1 MSPNGQKMDNVT
13 PIAVVGMSFRGPGDA
28 TNTEGL
34 LRMVAEGRESRSEI
48 PKQKWNHDGFYH
60 PDPSRYGTHNVKYG
74 HWFEQDVYEF
84 DAPFFNISTHE
95 AIALDP
101 QQRMLLECSYEA
113 FENSGTPMSK
123 VIGTDTSVFTACF
136 ATDYT
141 DMLWRDPETVPVY
154 QCTNSGFSRANM
166 ANRISYSFDL
176 RGPSVTV
183 DTACSGGL
191 TALHLACQSLLSGD
205 AKQAIAAGSS
215 LILGPEV
222 MVTMSMMRFLSPDGR
237 CYAFDER
244 ANGYARGEG
253 VAVLL
258 LKRLDDALADGDT
271 IRAIIRGTGCNQ
283 DGKTPGITMPNGVS
297 QEELIRSVYEKTGL
311 DPLETSYVE
320 CHGTGTQAGDTTE
333 TGAIRTVFGGRQSQN
348 ALAIGSVKTN
358 IGHLEAASGLAGVIK
373 SILMLENEIILS
385 HRNFEKANPRIRLKE
400 WALRVPITVEPW
412 TCSSPRRA
420 SVNSFGYGG
429 ANVHAILESA
439 KDFLHARGF
448 DPDVSTRRSAFAIR
462 AIREA
467 LQLGLTNGHSL
478 ANGHPFT
485 NGNGVLA
492 QSTPTMLFALSAFDP
507 TAGEAWTRKL
517 VEYVAQRQSVPDAAF
532 LRSVAFT
539 LSNRRTIHS
548 WKAVVAASSSWELI
562 SQLKKAQ
569 FVNIPPKHN
578 LGFVFTGQGAQW
590 CGMGKEL
597 INAFPR
603 FQESL
608 QRCGAALVRLGAPFD
623 VLEELQKDF
632 ETSQVNK
639 AVYSQPLCTAL
650 QIALVDL
657 LDSWDIHPN
666 SVTGHS
672 SGEIAAAYCAGAISL
687 EDAMLVA
694 YARGCATT
702 DLARKGVDGTM
713 AAVGMTREELS
724 PILSDLRNG
733 KAVIA
738 CSNSPSSITVSG
750 DKSAIDELQ
759 QVLREQGV
767 YNRRLVV
774 GVAYHSHHMTLVADS
789 YRAAI
794 SNIKASEGNKLDFFS
809 SVTGKLLE
817 KSKLGPEYWVTNMV
831 GEVKF
836 AQSLGQMAN
845 HQGSDSVQTLVEIG
859 PHAALAGPIR
869 QVLEADEG
877 LAKSSVEYLSILTRK
892 KNAVTTAL
900 GVASTLFVSG
910 HTVQV
915 SAVNQYSGLKI
926 PPLIDLPSY
935 AWNHSRAYSA
945 ESRISKVYR
954 EREDP
959 RTDLLGVL
967 DVHSSALE
975 PRWRQIIRL
984 SELPWLRDHNIQSTI
999 IYPAAGYITM
1009 AMEAARQRVLRAA
1022 PGTQVLGYQFRDVN
1036 ISSALL
1042 IQETPGQVEVSIT
1055 LKRFSESVRSPSD
1068 LWDEFSISSVSSEN
1082 RWTEHCRG
1090 LIAVQ
1095 TPPKSS
1101 NPVSGP
1107 AHDASIRAANKHLV
1121 ESFETICQSSVEA
1134 VEFYS
1139 RLSQIGMQYGPTF
1152 ANINDMRSAPGH
1164 CISRVEIPDTRVVLP
1179 MQYEQASVIHPCTLD
1194 SIFQTYLPALAAQMD
1209 ELGNP
1214 VVPVC
1219 IEDMFIAHEFSRK
1232 PGDILAA
1239 YSSTICKDHQF
1250 FTAEITVFDGPY
1262 KTGERP
1268 VVHVGEMTLAA
1279 LDQGSVGESNDY
1291 VPPMVFNLKWAPD
1304 VDLLSKAQIIDIV
1317 GQAAT
1322 TNFTEEIGV
1331 EAVGASSGVY
1341 ENNKLAAGY
1350 LHLLAHKK
1358 PDLSVLTVGFQSGPA
1373 ALNLLSL
1380 LSRLAGSVAPFKT
1393 FHHTDAEFDLDQ
1405 VVKVKFPTW
1414 VDSIAFKD
1422 LKTEGGIPKNAMRGV
1437 EDTYDVVVAFNVLGY
1452 SKCFSQTFSSAS
1464 KLLVPGGRL
1473 VLVDHALA
1481 SSLATLPQDPLRG
1494 FTSSEDDPLTA
1505 KSSLTVDLLARKI
1518 GYKTHQALSE
1528 GAMVFQTENEPSL
1541 GSNITGV
1548 LIVVDDEAQS
1558 AVDLVRLQTIC
1569 EDIGLATEVVPLY
1582 DANPRPTQACIVLCE
1597 LSRQVLAAPEQA
1609 EWEAIR
1615 TMAHGGAGLL
1625 WLTRGAGSDTCS
1637 NPEASLVHGLAR
1649 TIRSETGDRP
1659 IVTFDL
1665 DSIQTLGAETAAV
1678 CIADVFRYMVQSA
1691 GGNEG
1696 MESEFIE
1703 RNGVLQVPR
1712 LVEDVGARENLQSGS
1727 GTRGAKATPSLQRL
1741 DKVGSSRLFVGTPGL
1756 LDSLHFAPDER
1767 TTRQLENGKVEVEVK
1782 AAGINFKDVMM
1793 AMGQI
1798 QVDDLGCECS
1808 GIVSAVAGDVV
1819 TDPHGLRVGD
1829 RVMCLSSGSFCTRL
1843 RLDARLAAR
1852 IPDSMSFETAAAL
1865 PITHVTAYHSLHNIA
1880 RLRRGETILIH
1891 AATGGL
1897 GQAFVEMSQLAGAD
1911 IFVTVGN
1918 AKKKSFIMDRFGLAE
1933 ERILYSRDMSF
1944 ASDVMQLTGGRGA
1957 DVIVNSL
1964 AGEALRQ
1971 SWNCI
1976 APYGRFVELGQ
1987 RDITINTRLDMAPF
2001 ARNASFTAYNLAY
2014 TMRVDPQAARDV
2026 LVEVLSLFS
2035 HGELRGPEPLETYG
2049 FSELQQAFRKMQTGR
2064 HMGKLVAIAK
2074 PDDIVKH
2081 IAVTNRSPLLRSDA
2095 AYLLVGGLGGIGR
2108 ATALWMVSR
2117 GARHLVFLNRSGFE
2131 SAAARDTVSAL
2142 QAAGCT
2148 ATVFACDVADAAQL
2162 ASTLDKARQQLPP
2175 IRGVIQGAMVLRDC
2189 MLDKMSLEDYLAV
2202 LRPKMH
2208 GTWNLHVHLPMDL
2221 DFFLME
2227 SSVSGIIGNTA
2238 QASYA
2243 AANTFLD
2250 AFSRYRRSRGQ
2261 PATTIDLGAV
2271 SGVGYIAQNEE
2282 LKQAMQR
2289 QGFDFTDE
2297 TSLMHFLEFAIANST
2312 REPHL
2317 AHIIIGLGAYHPDT
2331 SLPALSTPMFSR
2343 YRMLSSCATKISN
2356 SNDTL
2361 RQALKQSKTLNSAA
2375 DVVLAA
2381 LVDHI
2386 VSHTGVPIE
2395 NVSTSQSLQD
2405 YGIDSLAAV
2414 EFRNW
2419 LSKEM
2424 ESVVPIFELLAAES
2438 LAVLAS
2444 KIAGRSRLVVS
2455 PSGQF

>member
-28 TNTEGL
+28 TDTEGL

-48 PKQKWNHDGFYH
+48 PKQKWNHDSFYH
-60 PDPSRYGTHNVKYG
+60 PDPSRYGTKKKKHNVKYG

-84 DAPFFNISTHE
+84 DAPFFNISAPE

-113 FENSGTPMSK
+113 FENSGIPMSK
-123 VIGTDTSVFTACF
+123 VIGTNTSVFAACF

-333 TGAIRTVFGGRQSQN
+333 TGAIRTVFGRRQPQN

-358 IGHLEAASGLAGVIK
+358 IGHLEGASGLAGVIK
-373 SILMLENEIILS
+373 SILMLENEIILP
-385 HRNFEKANPRIRLKE
+385 HRNFEKANPRIPLKE
-400 WALRVPITVEPW
+400 WGLRVPITVEPW
-412 TCSSPRRA
+412 TCSSPRRV

-448 DPDVSTRRSAFAIR
+448 DPNVSTRRSAFAVR
-462 AIREA
+462 AIQEA
-467 LQLGLTNGHSL
+467 LQLGPTNGHSV
-478 ANGHPFT
+478 ANGHSFT
-485 NGNGVLA
+485 SGNGILA

-507 TAGEAWTRKL
+507 TAGEAWAGKL
-517 VEYVAQRQSVPDAAF
+517 VEYVTQRQSVPDAAF
-532 LRSVAFT
+532 LRSLAFT

-569 FVNIPPKHN
+569 FVNIPPRRN

-608 QRCGAALVRLGAPFD
+608 QRCGEALVRLGAPFD

-687 EDAMLVA
+687 EDAMLLA

-794 SNIKASEGNKLDFFS
+794 SKIRASEGNKLDFFS

-817 KSKLGPEYWVTNMV
+817 KSKLGPEYWVSNMV

-845 HQGSDSVQTLVEIG
+845 HQAPNRVQTLVEIG
-859 PHAALAGPIR
+859 PHGALAGPIR

-877 LAKSSVEYLSILTRK
+877 LTKSSIEYLSILTRK

-900 GVASTLFVSG
+900 SVASTLFVSG
-910 HTVQV
+910 NTVQV
-915 SAVNQYSGLKI
+915 SAVNQCSGLKI

-935 AWNHSRAYSA
+935 AWNHSRTYSA

-954 EREDP
+954 ERENP

-967 DVHSSALE
+967 DVHSSTLE

-1082 RWTEHCRG
+1082 RWTDHCRG

-1095 TPPKSS
+1095 TPPKTS
-1101 NPVSGP
+1101 NPSKRG
-1107 AHDASIRAANKHLV
+1107 
-1121 ESFETICQSSVEA
+1121 
-1134 VEFYS
+1134 EFYS
-1139 RLSQIGMQYGPTF
+1139 RLSQIGMRYGPTF
-1152 ANINDMRSAPGH
+1152 ANIHDMRSAPGH

-1179 MQYEQASVIHPCTLD
+1179 MQYEQACVIHPCTLD

-1219 IEDMFIAHEFSRK
+1219 IEDMFIAHESSRQ

-1239 YSSTICKDHQF
+1239 YSSTISKDNQF

-1262 KTGERP
+1262 EPGDRP

-1279 LDQGSVGESNDY
+1279 LDQDGADESDDY

-1322 TNFTEEIGV
+1322 TNLIEEIGA
-1331 EAVGASSGVY
+1331 EAVGASSGVS
-1341 ENNKLAAGY
+1341 ENNRLAAGY

-1380 LSRLAGSVAPFKT
+1380 LSQLAGSVAPFKT

-1405 VVKVKFPTW
+1405 VAKAKFPAW
-1414 VDSIAFKD
+1414 VDSITFKN
-1422 LKTEGGIPKNAMRGV
+1422 LKTEGGIPKDTMRGV
-1437 EDTYDVVVAFNVLGY
+1437 EGTYDVVVAFNVLGY
-1452 SKCFSQTFSSAS
+1452 SRGLSQSFSSAS
-1464 KLLVPGGRL
+1464 KLLMPSGRL
-1473 VLVDHALA
+1473 LLVDHAPA
-1481 SSLATLPQDPLRG
+1481 SSLATLPQDSLVG
-1494 FTSSEDDPLTA
+1494 FISSEDDPSTA
-1505 KSSLTVDLLARKI
+1505 KSSLTVDLLARKV

-1528 GAMVFQTENEPSL
+1528 GVMVFQTENEPSL

-1548 LIVVDDEAQS
+1548 LIVVDDEAQP

-1569 EDIGLATEVVPLY
+1569 EDIGLATEIVPLY
-1582 DANPRPTQACIVLCE
+1582 DANPRPTQACIVLSE
-1597 LSRQVLAAPEQA
+1597 LSRQVLAAPEPA

-1615 TMAHGGAGLL
+1615 TMAHRGAGLL
-1625 WLTRGAGSDTCS
+1625 WLTQGAGGDICS

-1665 DSIQTLGAETAAV
+1665 DSIQTLGAEAAAV
-1678 CIADVFRYMVQSA
+1678 YIADVFQYMVQYAS
-1691 GGNEG
+1691 GSEV
-1696 MESEFIE
+1696 MEPEFIE
-1703 RNGVLQVPR
+1703 RNGVLQLPR

-1727 GTRGAKATPSLQRL
+1727 GTRGSKATPSLQRL

-1756 LDSLHFAPDER
+1756 LDSLHFAPDDR
-1767 TTRQLENGKVEVEVK
+1767 TASHLENGKVEVEVK
-1782 AAGINFKDVMM
+1782 AVGINFKDVMM

-1918 AKKKSFIMDRFGLAE
+1918 AKKKSFVMDRFGLAE

-2026 LVEVLSLFS
+2026 LVEVLTLFS
-2035 HGELRGPEPLETYG
+2035 HGALRGPDPLETYG

-2081 IAVTNRSPLLRSDA
+2081 IAVTTGRPLLRSDA

-2117 GARHLVFLNRSGFE
+2117 GARHLVFLNRSGTE
-2131 SAAARDTVSAL
+2131 SEAARDTVSAL

-2189 MLDKMSLEDYLAV
+2189 MLDRMSLEDYLAV

-2261 PATTIDLGAV
+2261 PATTIDIGAV

-2297 TSLMHFLEFAIANST
+2297 TRLMHLLEFAIGNST
-2312 REPHL
+2312 REPHR
-2317 AHIIIGLGAYHPDT
+2317 AHIITGLGAYHPDT

-2343 YRMLSSCATKISN
+2343 YRMLSSCATNISN

-2361 RQALKQSKTLNSAA
+2361 RQALKQSKNMNSAVE
-2375 DVVLAA
+2375 VVLAA
-2381 LVDHI
+2381 LVDQI

-2395 NVSTSQSLQD
+2395 NVSTGHSLQD

-2455 PSGQF
+2455 ASGQF